1 MRLISIVTVLVG
13 SFMCISAQNTTAVKV
28 SELESGVS
36 NEQFISSVKTF
47 FKRLKNEPKTTSG
60 FITLD
65 EDALER
71 SKIVKNLIRANAS
84 LNHYVYITE
93 PGTAYRTHWTK
104 TEFWLIPKG
113 ADLPY
118 EPFTSDH
125 MCPSVNVSGPFYTT
139 ARSATITYAANISGS
154 SQDDPISY
162 HWQIVN
168 AKIISG
174 QRTPSITVK
183 ARANSSPI
191 VAEVTLGG
199 IPAESKCPSTAS
211 ATTQRQ

>member
-1 MRLISIVTVLVG
+1 MKLLQIVILLLA
-13 SFMCISAQNTTAVKV
+13 SDICISAQNTTAIKV

-36 NEQFISSVKTF
+36 DEQFISSVKTF
-47 FKRLKNEPKTTSG
+47 FERLKDEPKTTSG

-84 LNHYVYITE
+84 FNHSVYITE

-118 EPFTSDH
+118 EPFTSDR
-125 MCPSVNVSGPFYTT
+125 MCPSVDVRGPFYTT
-139 ARSATITYAANISGS
+139 ARSATITYTANISGS

-183 ARANSSPI
+183 TRANSSPVVVE
-191 VAEVTLGG
+191 VALGG
-199 IPAESKCPSTAS
+199 IPAEAKCPSIAS